1 MAKVSDFGIS
11 KAAAVGRTHL
21 TTCVQGTLGYLDPE
35 YFWSNQFSE
44 KSDVYSFG
52 VVLVELLTG
61 QKAFRSATLV
71 ENEDDKAEERSLVE
85 YFNSSMNNST
95 LYNILDPIVSRS
107 NAKEEI
113 MKVADI
119 AKQCLNPRVTLIKAG
134 YERGSVYARGTKMP
148 TIISYAF

>member
-11 KAAAVGRTHL
+11 KAAAVGQTHW
-21 TTCVQGTLGYLDPE
+21 TTCVQGT
-35 YFWSNQFSE
+35 SSQFSE

-148 TIISYAF
+148 TIISYAFWTEEPTQS